1 MSRSKLKESSTLEEV
16 ERGDRL
22 ISEPPNNSAMVRS
35 RRAAGWMGKKLRIR
49 SSLSPRSIAVLLAIH
64 LPLLLTAACQSV
76 PPREVDSFGV
86 QLAVNCGNRAAG
98 YAGPFDAK
106 ELAGTVLSAGAPLD
120 GASVVAQ
127 NKRTGEMLRTT
138 TDGRGRFAFRNVGTA
153 TFEMFACKPGWS
165 SMQFTVNVSPGSSS
179 TGFTVDLPSERPH
192 ASDERH

>member
-1 MSRSKLKESSTLEEV
+1 MR
-16 ERGDRL
+16 
-22 ISEPPNNSAMVRS
+22 VRS
-35 RRAAGWMGKKLRIR
+35 FWSRG
-49 SSLSPRSIAVLLAIH
+49 SIAVVLAMH
-64 LPLLLTAACQSV
+64 VPLLFAAACQSV

-86 QLAVNCGNRAAG
+86 QLAVNCGNHAAG
-98 YAGPFDAK
+98 YAGPFNAK
-106 ELAGTVLSAGAPLD
+106 ELAGTVLSAGTPLE

-179 TGFTVDLPSERPH
+179 TGFTVDLPSER
-192 ASDERH
+192 R